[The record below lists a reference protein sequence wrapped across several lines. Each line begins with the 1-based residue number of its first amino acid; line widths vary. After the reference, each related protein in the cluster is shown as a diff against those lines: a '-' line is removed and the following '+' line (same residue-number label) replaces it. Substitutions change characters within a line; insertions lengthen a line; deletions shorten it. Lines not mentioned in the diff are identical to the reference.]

1 MSQKEDFSHEDLT
14 MIGQTIRFYLDE
26 ELGDQRHRELLGRVE
41 AAAQRR
47 LPGNESEAEARRI
60 ASRVL
65 QGDDETV
72 LDGVI
77 HDDCCA
83 VASGINNDGAEAQ
96 VKFLLSK
103 GWSEAAILKVAGVDL
118 AGSYSAGIVV
128 VPDQQPCN
136 P

>member
-1 MSQKEDFSHEDLT
+1 MSQKEDFSHDDLT
-14 MIGQTIRFYLDE
+14 VIGQTIRFYLEE

-41 AAAQRR
+41 AAAQRK
-47 LPGNESEAEARRI
+47 LPGDHFETEARRI

-103 GWSEAAILKVAGVDL
+103 GWSEAEILKVAGVDL
-118 AGSYSAGIVV
+118 APAATAQG
-128 VPDQQPCN
+128 
-136 P
+136 

>member
-1 MSQKEDFSHEDLT
+1 MSQKEDFSHDDLT
-14 MIGQTIRFYLDE
+14 VIAQTIRFYLEE

-41 AAAQRR
+41 AAAQRK
-47 LPGNESEAEARRI
+47 LPGDDAETEARRI

-103 GWSEAAILKVAGVDL
+103 GWSEAEILKVAGVDL
-118 AGSYSAGIVV
+118 APAATAQG
-128 VPDQQPCN
+128 
-136 P
+136 